1 MKIIIAGAGDVGFHL
16 AQLLSIENQDIILI
30 DSNQDVL
37 DYAGG
42 HLDLLT
48 LKGDAT
54 SFDVLSKA
62 NVENADLFL
71 AVTTLENSNLISC
84 ILAKKLGAKQT
95 IARVNNPEYLLP
107 ANKEVFEKLGVDLLI
122 SPRQLAVEEIYR
134 LVKQCSFTDVFDF
147 EDGKISVTGV
157 TLDEKSPLNGLRLSD
172 FPHFAKDL
180 DIRVLVILRS
190 FETIIPN
197 GDTVFQ
203 KNDHVYFISKKEKIK
218 ILQQLIGKKDKAI
231 KNIAILGG
239 NAQGFLA
246 ASILEKEYRVTIFE
260 KDKNRCKE
268 LNELL
273 NNTLVIKAEYSDFE
287 ALKEDGLGKSDVFL
301 ALTDNSETNI
311 IACLTAKNFGVYKTI
326 AQVES
331 KIYTHMSQDIGVDTL
346 INKKLIAANNIFRFV
361 RKGSVKAITSL
372 HGVDAEIIEFS
383 LDKDIKLLNKPL
395 KSINFPKNA
404 FIAGVIRDE
413 DSFLPNGDFILV
425 KGDKVIVFT
434 LSEAIPELELLFL

>member
-37 DYAGG
+37 DYAAG

-54 SFDVLSKA
+54 SFDVLNRA
-62 NVENADLFL
+62 NVQNADLFL

-84 ILAKKLGAKQT
+84 ILAKKLGVKQT
-95 IARVNNPEYLLP
+95 IARVNNPEYLVN
-107 ANKEVFEKLGVDLLI
+107 ANKEVFEKLGIDLLI

-147 EDGKISVTGV
+147 EEGKISVTGV
-157 TLDEKSPLNGLRLSD
+157 TLDEKSPLIGLSLID

-231 KNIAILGG
+231 KNIAILGVLLRRIRIR
-239 NAQGFLA
+239 F
-246 ASILEKEYRVTIFE
+246 IFPDRVQ
-260 KDKNRCKE
+260 DK
-268 LNELL
+268 
-273 NNTLVIKAEYSDFE
+273 ISDP
-287 ALKEDGLGKSDVFL
+287 DP
-301 ALTDNSETNI
+301 I
-311 IACLTAKNFGVYKTI
+311 IALYR
-326 AQVES
+326 
-331 KIYTHMSQDIGVDTL
+331 
-346 INKKLIAANNIFRFV
+346 KL
-361 RKGSVKAITSL
+361 SSEL
-372 HGVDAEIIEFS
+372 H
-383 LDKDIKLLNKPL
+383 K
-395 KSINFPKNA
+395 
-404 FIAGVIRDE
+404 
-413 DSFLPNGDFILV
+413 
-425 KGDKVIVFT
+425 
-434 LSEAIPELELLFL
+434 